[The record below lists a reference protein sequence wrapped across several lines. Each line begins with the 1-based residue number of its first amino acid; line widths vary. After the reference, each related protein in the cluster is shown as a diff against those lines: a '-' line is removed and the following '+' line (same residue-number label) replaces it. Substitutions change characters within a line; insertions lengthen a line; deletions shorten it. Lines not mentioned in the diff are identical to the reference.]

1 MYQLIYNKFGS
12 KIFVIVSSF
21 MAIFVAASL
30 SGDTAEAL
38 ESESKFTKEFRMEDC
53 TFKSEGQNSYFILK
67 PEYQLVLEGIEDGE
81 LVRFTLSVLSETKT
95 ISLPDIGEVTA
106 RVVEER
112 EWADGKPIEFAK
124 SYFAIC
130 EETGD
135 VYDFGDSV
143 DIFNEDGTVGHDG
156 TWLVGK
162 PDAEGIAM
170 PGIFMPGTFLLGSK
184 YFQQLADGLSME
196 RVENVEMGM
205 KMVTKAGTFEG
216 CVKVIETNSIEDTL
230 ATTTKIHCPG
240 IGLVAEDDLMLIKY
254 GYNIVDEDGKISEK

>member
-1 MYQLIYNKFGS
+1 MFQSIYKRVGS
-12 KIFVIVSSF
+12 KIFTILSF
-21 MAIFVAASL
+21 FMVIFVAAPL
-30 SGDTAEAL
+30 PGDTAKVL
-38 ESESKFTKEFRMEDC
+38 EGESKFTKEFRMGDC
-53 TFKSEGQNSYFILK
+53 TFKSEGQNSFFILK
-67 PEYQLVLEGIEDGE
+67 PGYQLVLEGMEGE
-81 LVRFTLSVLSETKT
+81 EMVRFTLSVLSDTKT
-95 ISLPDIGEVTA
+95 ISVPDIGEVTA

-143 DIFNEDGTVGHDG
+143 DIFNDDGTVSHDG
-156 TWLVGK
+156 TWLVGE
-162 PDAEGIAM
+162 PDEEGIAM

-205 KMVTKAGTFEG
+205 KMDTKAGTFES

-254 GYNIVDEDGKISEK
+254 GYNIVDEEGKISEK